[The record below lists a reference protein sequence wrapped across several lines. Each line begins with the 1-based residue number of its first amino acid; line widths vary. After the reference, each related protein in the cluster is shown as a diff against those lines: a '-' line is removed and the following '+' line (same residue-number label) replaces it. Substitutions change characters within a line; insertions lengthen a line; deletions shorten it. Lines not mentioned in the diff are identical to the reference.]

1 MAITG
6 LVLFGRWHLHC
17 LSMGH
22 VAGSSGFWPKDRGL
36 PGAANADPNRNSFSR
51 LCPVQIRDHSR
62 FTFSRPRSRN
72 CLKPRPYLICPNTGS
87 TVCLRRP

>member
-6 LVLFGRWHLHC
+6 LVLFGRWHSHC
-17 LSMGH
+17 LSMGQ
-22 VAGSSGFWPKDRGL
+22 VAGSRGFWTKDRDL
-36 PGAANADPNRNSFSR
+36 PGAADPDPNLNSFSR

-72 CLKPRPYLICPNTGS
+72 CRKPRPCLI
-87 TVCLRRP
+87 